1 MTSFQTANQLGFKPF
16 FNELDVVG
24 LVVFVAQQPNK
35 NSFQTAVLSDG
46 NDIHF
51 ILFNQF
57 VSKQLQLIDV
67 QVGGS
72 PV

>member
-1 MTSFQTANQLGFKPF
+1 MFQGFERSSTSFQAASQPGFKPL

-46 NDIHF
+46 N
-51 ILFNQF
+51 NY
-57 VSKQLQLIDV
+57 
-67 QVGGS
+67 
-72 PV
+72 